1 MIYNQFQNI
10 QKVSKIQIIYN
21 ASSIKKFYYSKG
33 SFRVQQHLNKLL
45 KSKLTIV
52 NVHHPPPSSSFK
64 EEDKCNIDSNSSK
77 PFVKFEQKSI
87 NNFKNY
93 SFHNLSLK
101 AKQYSISVFMPKGY
115 PDSVTK
121 NYWGFVKW
129 QFYHNVAGSVTVLST
144 QSLLYAMG
152 LGAKSIP
159 LAAALNWI
167 IKDGLGQLGGVIY
180 AAVISDRFDSE
191 PKRHRFQ
198 ATVAMQLSSLLEL
211 LAPLWPG
218 MFLIIASISNIGKN
232 ISWLASSATRA
243 QMHKTFALRENL
255 GDITGKS
262 GSQTTAAGL
271 LGTALGVVIS
281 VIITKYYYPA
291 MIALDATANSLITSI
306 QPIIPI
312 FIAFIP
318 SSIFNIYGSY
328 RSSLYV
334 TTSTLNIPQI
344 SHKETFVRKY
354 KSPFNIPLLI
364 EPALH
369 HYSSEKYSFNI
380 FLALKQ
386 KGFIHSEE
394 YFIMRL
400 YHACVLRYYLENE
413 SLGLKNS
420 SDDKDYNNQF
430 LKLINETHTFVE
442 NSFDQL
448 KDELVSK
455 EWDIECLF
463 LTDNENG
470 KLIVE
475 R

>member
-1 MIYNQFQNI
+1 
-10 QKVSKIQIIYN
+10 
-21 ASSIKKFYYSKG
+21 
-33 SFRVQQHLNKLL
+33 
-45 KSKLTIV
+45 
-52 NVHHPPPSSSFK
+52 
-64 EEDKCNIDSNSSK
+64 
-77 PFVKFEQKSI
+77 
-87 NNFKNY
+87 
-93 SFHNLSLK
+93 
-101 AKQYSISVFMPKGY
+101 
-115 PDSVTK
+115 
-121 NYWGFVKW
+121 
-129 QFYHNVAGSVTVLST
+129 
-144 QSLLYAMG
+144 
-152 LGAKSIP
+152 
-159 LAAALNWI
+159 
-167 IKDGLGQLGGVIY
+167 
-180 AAVISDRFDSE
+180 
-191 PKRHRFQ
+191 
-198 ATVAMQLSSLLEL
+198 
-211 LAPLWPG
+211 
-218 MFLIIASISNIGKN
+218 
-232 ISWLASSATRA
+232 
-243 QMHKTFALRENL
+243 
-255 GDITGKS
+255 
-262 GSQTTAAGL
+262 
-271 LGTALGVVIS
+271 
-281 VIITKYYYPA
+281 
-291 MIALDATANSLITSI
+291 LDATANSLITSI